1 LRLFLVFV
9 FVFLLF
15 SCTTAKSPEV
25 PAVAGNVGVS
35 PGGPGEDDL
44 SRVGNAMSKL
54 AAGSIVREP
63 GLPLVKTFET
73 SP

>member
-25 PAVAGNVGVS
+25 PAVAGNMGVS

-63 GLPLVKTFET
+63 EVPLVRTFERA
-73 SP
+73 P